1 MPILFPSFPL
11 YATASYTLTILIGS
25 MLKKLSVL
33 LCLVCSVP
41 AFSQPVETEIKRSAQ
56 TFINS
61 LTPLQKKRALLNF
74 SDTARVQ
81 WNNLPVGLRARAGI
95 NIGSLSDTQRIL
107 VHRML
112 SASLSSQGYLK
123 ATSIMHLD
131 NLLNL
136 YVDTMHQRN
145 EMNDTVYQMLRGLK
159 WSHQNYYIAIF
170 GNPDTDTSWGYKVE
184 GHHLSLNIT
193 FHKQQLS
200 VTPLFV
206 GTDPA
211 EYPILEYAG
220 WRVLSKE
227 EDYGL
232 KLIKTLS
239 PAQQKKA
246 TMSTEVPGDIITA
259 AESGKRLI
267 DYWGIKGS
275 ELTKQQQELVK
286 YMIREFVFNLEY
298 EKAVT
303 EYNKILKAG
312 IQNIYFGW
320 IGTYEEKEP
329 HYYVLNG
336 PTFLIEFDNNGGPRR
351 VANHIHA
358 IWREKGN
365 EYGEDVLKKHYEAE
379 HQKQ

>member
-1 MPILFPSFPL
+1 
-11 YATASYTLTILIGS
+11 
-25 MLKKLSVL
+25 MLKKSILIFYL
-33 LCLVCSVP
+33 LCSAS
-41 AFSQPVETEIKRSAQ
+41 AFCQDVEKEIRQAAQ
-56 TFINS
+56 TFIDS
-61 LTPLQKKRALLNF
+61 LTPLQKKRALLDF
-74 SDTARVQ
+74 TDTSRVK

-95 NIGSLSDTQRIL
+95 NIGNLSDNQRKL

-131 NLLNL
+131 NLLNM
-136 YVDTMHQRN
+136 YVDTLHQRK
-145 EMNDTVYQMLRGLK
+145 EMDDDMYQFMRDLK
-159 WSHQNYYIAIF
+159 WSHQNYYIAFF
-170 GNPDTDTSWGYKVE
+170 GNPQTDANWGYKIE
-184 GHHLSLNIT
+184 GHHLSLNFT
-193 FHKQQLS
+193 FNNQQLS
-200 VTPLFV
+200 VTPMFV

-232 KLIKTLS
+232 KLIKTMTA
-239 PAQQKKA
+239 AQQKKA
-246 TMSTEVPGDIITA
+246 TMSNEVPGDIITA

-267 DYWGIKGS
+267 DNWGIKGT
-275 ELTKQQQELVK
+275 ELTKPQQEILK
-286 YMIREFVFNLEY
+286 YIIREFVFNLEY
-298 EKAVT
+298 EKAVK
-303 EYNKILKAG
+303 EYDKILKAG
-312 IQNIYFGW
+312 IQNVYFGW

-329 HYYVLNG
+329 HYYVVNG

-351 VANHIHA
+351 AANHIHA

-365 EYGEDVLKKHYEAE
+365 EYGEDVLKKHYQAE

>member
-1 MPILFPSFPL
+1 
-11 YATASYTLTILIGS
+11 
-25 MLKKLSVL
+25 LKKLLV
-33 LCLVCSVP
+33 LCLICCSVA
-41 AFSQPVETEIKRSAQ
+41 AFSQDVEKEIRKSAQ
-56 TFINS
+56 TFIDS
-61 LTPLQKKRALLNF
+61 LTTLQKKRALLAF
-74 SDTARVQ
+74 SDTARVE
-81 WNNLPVGLRARAGI
+81 WNNLPVGLRARSGI
-95 NIGSLSDTQRIL
+95 NIGSLSEDQRKL

-131 NLLNL
+131 NLLNI
-136 YVDTMHQRN
+136 YVDTMHQRK
-145 EMNDTVYQMLRGLK
+145 EIPDRQYQFLRDLK
-159 WSHQNYYIAIF
+159 WSHQNFYIAFF
-170 GNPDTDTSWGYKVE
+170 GSPQTDTSWGYKIE
-184 GHHLSLNIT
+184 GHHLSLNFT
-193 FHKQQLS
+193 FQHQQLS
-200 VTPLFV
+200 VTPMFV

-232 KLIKTLS
+232 KLIKGMT

-246 TMSTEVPGDIITA
+246 TKSTEVPGDIITA

-275 ELTKQQQELVK
+275 ELTKQQQETLK
-286 YMIREFVFNLEY
+286 SIIREFVFNLEY
-298 EKAVT
+298 EKAIK
-303 EYNKILKAG
+303 EYDKILEAG
-312 IQNIYFGW
+312 IQKVYFGW

-336 PTFLIEFDNNGGPRR
+336 PTFIIEFDNNGGPRR

-365 EYGEDVLKKHYEAE
+365 EYGEDLLKKHYERE
-379 HQKQ
+379 HPKQ

>member
-1 MPILFPSFPL
+1 
-11 YATASYTLTILIGS
+11 
-25 MLKKLSVL
+25 MLKKRL
-33 LCLVCSVP
+33 LLGFIFCSFW
-41 AFSQPVETEIKRSAQ
+41 AFSQDVEKETRHCAQ
-56 TFINS
+56 TFIDS
-61 LTPLQKKRALLNF
+61 LTPLQKRQALLDF
-74 SDTARVQ
+74 SDTARVK
-81 WNNLPVGLRARAGI
+81 WNNLPVGMRARAGI
-95 NIGSLSDTQRIL
+95 SIGNLSDGQRKL
-107 VHRML
+107 LHRIL

-136 YVDTMHQRN
+136 FVDTMHQRR
-145 EMNDTVYQMLRGLK
+145 EISDTLFGVLRNLK
-159 WSHQNYYIAIF
+159 WGHENYYVAFF
-170 GNPDTDTSWGYKVE
+170 GNPHADTSWGYKVE
-184 GHHLSLNIT
+184 GHHLSVNFT
-193 FHKQQLS
+193 FHRGQLS

-232 KLIKTLS
+232 KLIKALS

-246 TMSTEVPGDIITA
+246 TLSTEVPADIITA

-286 YMIREFVFNLEY
+286 YIIREFVFNLEY
-298 EKAVT
+298 DKAVQ
-303 EYNKILKAG
+303 EYDKILKAG
-312 IQNIYFGW
+312 IQHVYFGW
-320 IGTYEEKEP
+320 IGGYDEKRP

-336 PTFLIEFDNNGGPRR
+336 PTFIIEFDNNGGPRR

-365 EYGEDVLKKHYEAE
+365 EYGDDLLKKHYINE
-379 HQKQ
+379 HRN

>member
-1 MPILFPSFPL
+1 MLFICF
-11 YATASYTLTILIGS
+11 IC
-25 MLKKLSVL
+25 LSLMVL
-33 LCLVCSVP
+33 
-41 AFSQPVETEIKRSAQ
+41 SQDIEKEIRKSAI
-56 TFINS
+56 TFIDS
-61 LTPLQKKRALLNF
+61 LTTLQKKRALLDF
-74 SDTARVQ
+74 SDTARVR

-95 NIGSLSDTQRIL
+95 NIGSMADEQRKL

-123 ATSIMHLD
+123 STSIMHLD
-131 NLLNL
+131 NLINV
-136 YVDTMHQRN
+136 YFDTMYQRKAIS
-145 EMNDTVYQMLRGLK
+145 DSLYQRLRDLK
-159 WSHQNYYIAIF
+159 WSHQNYYLVFF
-170 GNPDTDTSWGYKVE
+170 GNPQTDTSWGYKLE
-184 GHHLSLNIT
+184 GHHLSLNFT
-193 FHKQQLS
+193 FHNRQLS
-200 VTPLFV
+200 VTPMFV

-227 EDYGL
+227 EDLGL
-232 KLIKTLS
+232 KLIKALS

-267 DYWGIKGS
+267 DYWGVKGS
-275 ELTKQQQELVK
+275 ELTKEHQEILK
-286 YMIREFVFNLEY
+286 YIVREFVFNLEY
-298 EKAVT
+298 EKAVK
-303 EYNKILKAG
+303 EYDKILKAG

-320 IGTYEEKEP
+320 IGAYEEKKP

-351 VANHIHA
+351 DANHIHA

-365 EYGEDVLKKHYEAE
+365 EYGEDLLKKHYETE
-379 HQKQ
+379 HKQQSP

>member
-1 MPILFPSFPL
+1 
-11 YATASYTLTILIGS
+11 
-25 MLKKLSVL
+25 MLKKGMLILCL
-33 LCLVCSVP
+33 LCGSSS
-41 AFSQPVETEIKRSAQ
+41 AFAQEVEKEIRQSAIN
-56 TFINS
+56 FIDS
-61 LTPLQKKRALLNF
+61 LTPMQKKRALLEF
-74 SDTARVQ
+74 GDTARVQ

-95 NIGSLSDTQRIL
+95 NIGSLSEEQRKL

-112 SASLSSQGYLK
+112 SACLSSQGYLK

-131 NLLNL
+131 NLLNM
-136 YVDTMHQRN
+136 YVDSMHARKAMTDVVQQR
-145 EMNDTVYQMLRGLK
+145 MKDLK
-159 WSHQNYYIAIF
+159 WSHQNFYIAFF
-170 GNPDTDTSWGYKVE
+170 GDPKNDAGWGYKLE
-184 GHHLSLNIT
+184 GHHLSLNFT
-193 FHKQQLS
+193 FHNQQLS
-200 VTPLFV
+200 VTPMFV

-227 EDYGL
+227 EDFGL
-232 KLIKTLS
+232 KLVKALS

-275 ELTKQQQELVK
+275 ELTKQQQEMLKKIV
-286 YMIREFVFNLEY
+286 REFVFNLEY
-298 EKAVT
+298 EKANK
-303 EYNKILKAG
+303 EYDKIIKAG

-320 IGTYEEKEP
+320 IGSYEEKEP

-336 PTFLIEFDNNGGPRR
+336 PGFLIEFDNNGGPRR

-365 EYGEDVLKKHYEAE
+365 EYGEDVLKKHYLTE
-379 HQKQ
+379 HVKP